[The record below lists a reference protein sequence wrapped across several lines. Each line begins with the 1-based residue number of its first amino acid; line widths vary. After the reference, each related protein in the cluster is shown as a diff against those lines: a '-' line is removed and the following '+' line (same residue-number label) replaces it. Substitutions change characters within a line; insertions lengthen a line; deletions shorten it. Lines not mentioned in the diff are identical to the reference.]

1 MHDWTTDNNIN
12 RLKQDI
18 DTYCGDIP
26 NKVVAVII
34 KLESGGDNTLESPDG
49 KIGLM
54 QILPYEKGYQSR
66 PVAKMLWN
74 PSTNILTGCSILNCC
89 LAIDNSLAHAIAR
102 YKVGIK
108 GLKATGIDSS
118 ESQSYLA
125 QFAKAWHLLF
135 PNSPLPGDMTR
146 YYKDDIIVAEDSTK
160 EIISTQDIAR
170 KIKECQSVLSN
181 IEYNISLL
189 TEMLEE
195 VTVSFNELHINQYG
209 ENK

>member
-1 MHDWTTDNNIN
+1 
-12 RLKQDI
+12 
-18 DTYCGDIP
+18 
-26 NKVVAVII
+26 
-34 KLESGGDNTLESPDG
+34 
-49 KIGLM
+49 
-54 QILPYEKGYQSR
+54 
-66 PVAKMLWN
+66 
-74 PSTNILTGCSILNCC
+74 
-89 LAIDNSLAHAIAR
+89 
-102 YKVGIK
+102 
-108 GLKATGIDSS
+108 
-118 ESQSYLA
+118 
-125 QFAKAWHLLF
+125 
-135 PNSPLPGDMTR
+135 MTR